1 MGIARVSAV
10 VAIAVV
16 SLAVA
21 SARAGNIIYEF
32 NQGPDGWTATSGT
45 LSSPERPWEW
55 DDGVNGWSAYWGS
68 ESPGSGTYL
77 VSPLLCVEP
86 DGSSDNQKFV
96 RFEML
101 HLFNFGTGTNPAT
114 LGQVQYRVNFGPWL
128 GIRSDDFDPTNNNPP
143 EHYRPLYA
151 DPPPPFIDSTAY
163 PLPTPPGDWPVAAW
177 DGATANF
184 AQGQHKASNFTLD
197 YFTGNPL
204 YYPIVPGDFI
214 QFRFLMGTL
223 VSSTASTP
231 EMNWEITKVEI
242 KGVVECVP
250 EPGGIA
256 LAIAGGGVL
265 FLGAARRR
273 LRWIAS
279 WQHSAAGGV
288 VTAVAVVAW
297 VVFGTTAAKAD
308 QLFDFQLTSGSWT
321 KSHDGFVPSS
331 FRWTYFSSGSSS
343 DPRWSV
349 KAMGVDGVNVATAN
363 HLTSPS
369 INGLIDGE
377 PAVNA
382 RISLAHNFL
391 LPPSGTGGPRPIS
404 LGQLSYR
411 LNNSG
416 TWIGLPLSAFTSGGN
431 LNVDDPVFGPSPFK
445 NELDPL
451 DPFWVDQTAFVAPS
465 YVTPSGTS
473 ALPWVAPGGA
483 SFVGQSTGWAS
494 LYVPSQAFLNINTGL
509 PLSGITSLEL
519 RLTNANLGG
528 NCNNNEGWNVR
539 MVQVDFSSEQPPVPE
554 PGTLALATIGGVG
567 VLAARARLRRKR
579 SRVGSPPAF
588 QTQ

>member
-1 MGIARVSAV
+1 MGIARVPAV
-10 VAIAVV
+10 VAIAVM

-45 LSSPERPWEW
+45 LSSPQRPWEW
-55 DDGVNGWSAYWGS
+55 NNGVNGWSAYWGN
-68 ESPGSGTYL
+68 EAPGSGTYL

-86 DGSSDNQKFV
+86 DGSSDNAKFV
-96 RFEML
+96 RLEML

-114 LGQVQYRVNFGPWL
+114 LGQAQYRVNFGPWL
-128 GIRSDDFDPTNNNPP
+128 GIRSDDFDPHNNNPP

-151 DPPPPFIDSTAY
+151 DPPTPFINSTVY
-163 PLPTPPGDWPVAAW
+163 PLPTPVDGWPVAAW
-177 DGATANF
+177 DGATNNF
-184 AQGQHKASNFTLD
+184 AQGQHKESNFTLN
-197 YFTGNPL
+197 YFTGDPL

-223 VSSTASTP
+223 VSSTASLP

-265 FLGAARRR
+265 LLGMARRR
-273 LRWIAS
+273 LRWLTS
-279 WQHSAAGGV
+279 LQRSAAGGV

-297 VVFGTTAAKAD
+297 VVFGATAAKAD

-321 KSHDGFVPSS
+321 KSEDGFVPSS
-331 FRWTYFSSGSSS
+331 FQWTYISGS

-349 KAMGVDGVNVATAN
+349 RAMGVDGVNVATAN
-363 HLTSPS
+363 HLTSPPIS
-369 INGLIDGE
+369 GLVDGA
-377 PAVNA
+377 PSVNA
-382 RISLAHNFL
+382 RISIAHNFL

-411 LNNSG
+411 LSG
-416 TWIGLPLSAFTSGGN
+416 TSPWVGLPLSAFTSGGD

-451 DPFWVDQTAFVAPS
+451 DPFWVDQTAFVAPT
-465 YVTPSGTS
+465 YLTPSGTS
-473 ALPWVAPGGA
+473 ALPYVAPDGG
-483 SFVGQSTGWAS
+483 SFVGQSNGWES

-528 NCNNNEGWNVR
+528 DCENNEGWNVR

-554 PGTLALATIGGVG
+554 PGTLALAIIGVGG
-567 VLAARARLRRKR
+567 VLAARARCRRNR
-579 SRVGSPPAF
+579 LLPGSPPAF
-588 QTQ
+588 QAQ

>member
-1 MGIARVSAV
+1 MGIARVPAV
-10 VAIAVV
+10 VAIA
-16 SLAVA
+16 SLFLAGGL
-21 SARAGNIIYEF
+21 ARAGNIIYEF

-55 DDGVNGWSAYWGS
+55 DNGVNGWTAYWGS

-86 DGSSDNQKFV
+86 DGSSDNAKFV
-96 RFEML
+96 RFETL
-101 HLFNFGTGTNPAT
+101 HLFNFGSGTNPAT

-128 GIRSDDFDPTNNNPP
+128 GIRSDDFDPQNNNPP

-151 DPPPPFIDSTAY
+151 DPPPPFIDSTPY
-163 PLPTPPGDWPVAAW
+163 PLPTPVGDWPVAAW
-177 DGATANF
+177 DGTTANF
-184 AQGQHKASNFTLD
+184 AQGQHKASNFTLN
-197 YFTGNPL
+197 YFPGNPL

-256 LAIAGGGVL
+256 LAFAGGGVL
-265 FLGAARRR
+265 LLGMARRR
-273 LRWIAS
+273 LGWLVPLQR
-279 WQHSAAGGV
+279 SAAAGV
-288 VTAVAVVAW
+288 GVAVVVVAW
-297 VVFGTTAAKAD
+297 VVLGGVTAKAD
-308 QLFDFQLTSGSWT
+308 QLFDFQLSNGGWT
-321 KSHDGFVPSS
+321 KSHQGFVPSIY
-331 FRWTYFSSGSSS
+331 RWTYFSSGSSS

-349 KAMGVDGVNVATAN
+349 KAMGVDSVSVATAN

-369 INGLIDGE
+369 VNGLIDGQ

-382 RISLAHNFL
+382 RISIAHNFL

-416 TWIGLPLSAFTSGGN
+416 TWIGLPLAAFTSGGN
-431 LNVDDPVFGPSPFK
+431 LNIDDPVFGPSPF
-445 NELDPL
+445 NSGTAADPY
-451 DPFWVDQTAFVAPS
+451 WVDQTAFVAPT
-465 YVTPSGTS
+465 YLTPSGTA
-473 ALPWVAPGGA
+473 ALPYVAPSGA
-483 SFVGQSTGWAS
+483 SFVGQSNGWAS
-494 LYVPSQAFLNINTGL
+494 LYVPSQAFLNIDTGL
-509 PLSGITSLEL
+509 PPSGITSLEL

-554 PGTLALATIGGVG
+554 PGTLVLATIGGFG
-567 VLAARARLRRKR
+567 MLAARARYRRAWCR
-579 SRVGSPPAF
+579 SSPPAL
-588 QTQ
+588 QAQ